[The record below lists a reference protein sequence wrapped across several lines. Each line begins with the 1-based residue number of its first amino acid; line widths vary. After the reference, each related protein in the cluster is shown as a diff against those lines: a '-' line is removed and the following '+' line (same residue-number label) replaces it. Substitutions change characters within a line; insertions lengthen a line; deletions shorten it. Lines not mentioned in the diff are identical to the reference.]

1 MHGLVNRSLQ
11 CFLQD
16 TYGASL
22 WNIVRRRVKLEEC
35 DLEAMLV
42 YPDSLTTDILAAACE
57 ELGRRQDEL
66 LEDLGTY
73 LVTHPNMEAVRRL
86 LRFGGHTFDEFL
98 YSLDDLHDRLKL
110 AVPDLDLPQLETREF
125 SATSFGLICRWP
137 MPGFGA
143 VLLGIL
149 RALADDYGA
158 LVLLE
163 LDTRLNNGSVIET
176 VRIDVLEAAFASGRD
191 FSLTDMAIRT

>member
-11 CFLQD
+11 CFLHD
-16 TYGASL
+16 TYGAAL
-22 WNIVRRRVKLEEC
+22 WHVVRRRIQLDEPSI
-35 DLEAMLV
+35 EAMLV
-42 YPDSLTTDILAAACE
+42 YPDALTTDIISAACA
-57 ELGRRQDEL
+57 ELGRCRDEL

-110 AVPDLDLPQLETREF
+110 AVPDLEIPFLETREYN
-125 SATSFGLICRWP
+125 ADSFGLICRWHE
-137 MPGFGA
+137 PGFGA
-143 VLLGIL
+143 VLMGIL

-158 LVLLE
+158 LVLLDLE
-163 LDTRLNNGSVIET
+163 TAPSGHDVIET
-176 VRIDVLEAAFASGRD
+176 IRIQVLEAAFASGRD
-191 FSLTDMAIRT
+191 FSLAEVATGV